1 MTRPIAP
8 GDVVTWPAISCGQNT
23 QRVGRVVAIIPAGDN
38 AVAAVPAGTP
48 SRHRKIR
55 HTVAKDARALVAVE
69 TAGSPIPYYYAPQIS
84 RIRLAD
90 TPDPP
95 RYCRHCGKPVP
106 ESRKS
111 HYCSND
117 CAAKADRQRRHNEIM
132 AKYAGSANMRAIAD
146 RAYIATEIHHT
157 TYGKDVAKD
166 YK

>member
-8 GDVVTWPAISCGQNT
+8 GDVVSWPAISCGQNT

-69 TAGSPIPYYYAPQIS
+69 TAGSSIPYYYAPQIS

-90 TPDPP
+90 TPPP

-106 ESRKS
+106 EGRKS

-117 CAAKADRQRRHNEIM
+117 CAAKADRQRRHNAIM

-146 RAYIATEIHHT
+146 EAYKAAQEGIS
-157 TYGKDVAKD
+157 YGKRVAKD